1 MKNNIYSNARS
12 LVRRRLSS
20 RPSVKSHT
28 PRPRRFFACLLIL
41 FAAFVP
47 RMSAQLTQNE
57 TDAAIYFN
65 AATEK
70 YIQGDIESAASNA
83 EKAAAL
89 EPGNAKIAEF
99 AARIFYDGAQEA
111 HNARDY
117 KKALGYLEKARVYNP
132 SDVRIANLYDVTKN
146 IMERA
151 APPSALPKSAPA
163 SSAAKPAAVV
173 KPEPPPPARDALRGF
188 AAAPLPPPPPPP
200 MYAVTKTSAA
210 LFAAASAAFI
220 IIVIVIVF
228 MMAGRIKKYERKV
241 AAGVEENEKLRNGA
255 AARALEL
262 ERMKEALKYE
272 KENSARVIGELKEEK
287 NIKNKHFEEQIR
299 LGLDIRQRQLEEIF
313 KSGAHSGPNSRNAA
327 VHGGR
332 AKVLE
337 SIGDATYIDEDSS
350 VALEAARERIAQH
363 ARELYSVSPNGC
375 LAFLKEMATN
385 LNPLIR
391 ANIAKSLSGLANGD
405 TLELLV
411 GLWRDKSPKVRREA
425 LRELKR
431 LRDAVRRGAVSLDD
445 KSAARLAGAVSD
457 ALREAEWVF

>member
-1 MKNNIYSNARS
+1 MKNNIYSRAYS
-12 LVRRRLSS
+12 PVCRRLSL
-20 RPSVKSHT
+20 RPSVNIHA
-28 PRPRRFFACLLIL
+28 PRPRRFFACLLIM

-47 RMSAQLTQNE
+47 RASAQLTQNE

-65 AATEK
+65 AAMEK

-83 EKAAAL
+83 AHAAAL
-89 EPGNAKIAEF
+89 EPGNTKIAEF
-99 AARIFYDGAQEA
+99 AARIFYDGAQDA

-132 SDVRIANLYDVTKN
+132 SDARIANLYDVTKN
-146 IMERA
+146 IMERT
-151 APPSALPKSAPA
+151 APPSASPKSAPA
-163 SSAAKPAAVV
+163 SSAAKPAAAV
-173 KPEPPPPARDALRGF
+173 KPAPPL
-188 AAAPLPPPPPPP
+188 APHFPIVAEPPPPP
-200 MYAVTKTSAA
+200 MYAVTKATAA
-210 LFAAASAAFI
+210 LFAAAAAAFI
-220 IIVIVIVF
+220 IVNIVIVF
-228 MMAGRIKKYERKV
+228 IMPGRIKKYERKV
-241 AAGVEENEKLRNGA
+241 AIVVEENEKLKNVA
-255 AARALEL
+255 AARAVEL

-272 KENSARVIGELKEEK
+272 KENSIRAIGELKEEK
-287 NIKNKHFEEQIR
+287 NIKNRHFEEQLR
-299 LGLDIRQRQLEEIF
+299 LGLDIRQRQIEEIL
-313 KSGAHSGPNSRNAA
+313 KGGALFPSDSQNAA

-350 VALEAARERIAQH
+350 VALDAARERIASH

-375 LAFLKEMATN
+375 LTFLKEMSTN

-391 ANIAKSLSGLANGD
+391 ANIAKSLAGLANDD

-445 KSAARLAGAVSD
+445 KSAARLAGAVSE